1 MSKKHRQFNARGGIR
16 EGAGELTLKLKAS
29 MPFVVTRQPPKDG
42 RIDNACGASPAT
54 LHLFES
60 RMKPR
65 RNAVMQAHVV
75 IVGERSTSG
84 VR

>member
-1 MSKKHRQFNARGGIR
+1 MRDRSKDEVFEEDEFEEVEGGLARLVPPDCIR
-16 EGAGELTLKLKAS
+16 G
-29 MPFVVTRQPPKDG
+29 R

-54 LHLFES
+54 LHSFES